1 MAIYIVLFL
10 LGFIL
15 AIGLLAY
22 ASMQVTELNKKAEIF
37 GKNLEERYSKP
48 LKEFDEA
55 EKKAQANEE
64 LKTEKEELPK
74 AEDKK

>member
-22 ASMQVTELNKKAEIF
+22 ASMQVAELYKKAEIF

-48 LKEFDEA
+48 LKTFDDT
-55 EKKAQANEE
+55 EKKPDGEVKEEQAE
-64 LKTEKEELPK
+64 LKPEEKK
-74 AEDKK
+74 

>member
-1 MAIYIVLFL
+1 VSIYIVLFL

-22 ASMQVTELNKKAEIF
+22 ASMQVSELNKKAESF
-37 GKNLEERYSKP
+37 GKGLVERYSKP
-48 LKEFDEA
+48 QKELSEA
-55 EKKAQANEE
+55 EKKAQAKANEE
-64 LKTEKEELPK
+64 LKEELK

>member
-1 MAIYIVLFL
+1 MAIYTVLFL

-22 ASMQVTELNKKAEIF
+22 ASMQVTELNKKTEVF

-48 LKEFDEA
+48 LKGFDES

-64 LKTEKEELPK
+64 FKIEKEELK
-74 AEDKK
+74 TEDKK